1 VVEGVRAGCSATW
14 VVWPNNH
21 DEDPSALCG
30 GSMKRNLLAALSAN
44 TFFVVS
50 CGGTDPAEAYIEIAN
65 KANCGL
71 AEVAAW

>member
-1 VVEGVRAGCSATW
+1 
-14 VVWPNNH
+14 
-21 DEDPSALCG
+21 
-30 GSMKRNLLAALSAN
+30 MKRNLLAALSAN